1 MFLDKYSPRESC
13 HTVYHCNVLSQVPL
27 VKKFCSAEVRFI
39 KVNFDNRNANFANPK
54 LMLLTMQAAKSGK
67 ERRFAVNV
75 IKKIKK
81 GADRG
86 DFLPCQ
92 FRLPLSTLMQ
102 PTCKT

>member
-1 MFLDKYSPRESC
+1 MLSGQMLTWRDSPHCS
-13 HTVYHCNVLSQVPL
+13 CNVLSQV
-27 VKKFCSAEVRFI
+27 CTTCQEVLLSRGETVN
-39 KVNFDNRNANFANPK
+39 VNFDNFANPK
-54 LMLLTMQAAKSGK
+54 LMLLTMMAFKSEK

-81 GADRG
+81 GADLG